1 MVNCTSRIR
10 RDSAFS
16 AQFWVQVPGGISRL
30 QHVGPILPENTDRDV
45 NGSRHKP
52 RPGFSISA
60 KIVTVMKV
68 FRDRLGKSSPA
79 KFFFALA
86 CGREEYLPEVEKR
99 LISPAG
105 ALEFRSELYRFSD
118 FSSYYDSETGGEVW
132 KYLAGAEGVLS
143 PEEIVRIKRVVEGI
157 QERFLFESDGTV
169 CRQVNIDPGYI
180 NGWQVVLASVKNF
193 THRIYLGRGVYAE
206 TTLLYQKGAF
216 QSLPWTYADYASR
229 PVQEFL
235 KMARDEWSRQVT
247 KF

>member
-1 MVNCTSRIR
+1 MSLSNE
-10 RDSAFS
+10 
-16 AQFWVQVPGGISRL
+16 RL
-30 QHVGPILPENTDRDV
+30 QK
-45 NGSRHKP
+45 SR
-52 RPGFSISA
+52 
-60 KIVTVMKV
+60 
-68 FRDRLGKSSPA
+68 PA

-86 CGREEYLPEVEKR
+86 SGKKEYLPEVEE
-99 LISPAG
+99 LISDECCKLG
-105 ALEFRSELYRFSD
+105 FRSELYRFSD